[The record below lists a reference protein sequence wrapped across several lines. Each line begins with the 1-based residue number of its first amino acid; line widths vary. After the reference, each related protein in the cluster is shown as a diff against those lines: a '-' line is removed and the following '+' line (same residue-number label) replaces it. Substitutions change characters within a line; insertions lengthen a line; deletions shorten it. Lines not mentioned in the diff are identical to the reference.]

1 MRLLRRI
8 ETLGVNLVRRA
19 FTVENGKGKA
29 LGRRC
34 WFPRNKP
41 FFAIVDHVIN
51 FDVNT
56 KLVRFWKILLAGTE
70 RAY

>member
-8 ETLGVNLVRRA
+8 QNLGVNLVRRA
-19 FTVENGKGKA
+19 FTIENGRGKA

-41 FFAIVDHVIN
+41 FAIVGHVIN
-51 FDVNT
+51 FDLNT
-56 KLVRFWKILLAGTE
+56 KLVGFWKILSAGTE